1 MAITKI
7 KPIYQSR
14 GLRQPI
20 EYITDVRK
28 TEKKEDSLN
37 QVSDYLRNPEKTQEP
52 FLTGINCQP
61 DTAPE
66 EMDFVKKQF
75 GKEDGILAHHVFQS
89 FLPGEITP
97 ELAHQLGIELAT
109 RLWADRFQVV
119 IATHLDKAHIH
130 NHLLLN
136 SVSFVDGKKYNGC
149 KKTYAEIRSVS
160 DALCREYGLSVIHDP
175 KYRGKSRAE
184 WEAEHSGRP
193 TWRSLIRDDI
203 DLAIQKSKTMNDFY
217 QELKNMHYDLKMGKH
232 FALRPAG
239 KERYIRLRSLNH
251 EAYTLE
257 GIRKRIAEQYATNYG
272 RILKS
277 GGIRKKCHMS
287 TKNPKWKLPK
297 YKALYYVYMFQL
309 GKMKQKRPAYLDYR
323 IKEEIRYLAQIS
335 EQAKLIAKYNIQD
348 EIGLQVLLD
357 TLEKNFQSLQDAS
370 ELEQMKQRKAIQKE
384 IRTCRRIQTMSKRLA
399 AKNKLVR
406 ESIKQ
411 KPKEEIKKSKSF
423 ANFKGGKEHER

>member
-1 MAITKI
+1 M
-7 KPIYQSR
+7 
-14 GLRQPI
+14 
-20 EYITDVRK
+20 
-28 TEKKEDSLN
+28 N
-37 QVSDYLRNPEKTQEP
+37 QVSDYVRNPEKTQAP
-52 FLTGINCQP
+52 FVTGINCQP

-66 EMDFVKKQF
+66 EMDYVKKQF

-97 ELAHQLGIELAT
+97 GLAHQLGIELAT

-160 DALCREYGLSVIHDP
+160 DALCREYGLSVINHP

-184 WEAEHSGRP
+184 WEAEHSGRS

-203 DLAIQKSKTMNDFY
+203 DLAIQKSRTMSDFY
-217 QELKNMHYDLKMGKH
+217 RELRHMHYDLKMGKH

-257 GIRKRIAEQYATNYG
+257 GIRKRIAEQYATHYG
-272 RILKS
+272 QISKPRRYS
-277 GGIRKKCHMS
+277 KKCYAS
-287 TKNPKWKLPK
+287 AGKPKRKLPK
-297 YKALYYVYMFQL
+297 YKALYYVYLFQL
-309 GKMKQKRPAYLDYR
+309 GKIKQKRPTYLDYR
-323 IKEEIRYLAQIS
+323 IKEEIRYLEQIS

-348 EIGLQVLLD
+348 ESGLQAILD
-357 TLEKNFQSLQDAS
+357 TLEKNCKSLQGVSDP
-370 ELEQMKQRKAIQKE
+370 EQMKQRNTIQKE

-411 KPKEEIKKSKSF
+411 RPKEEIKKSKSF